1 MGTASR
7 RGGRASTLCYMPAP
21 LPKYRQI
28 VEDLRARIRAGEYA
42 PGGQLPSLSKLTA
55 KHGVAGGTVDK
66 AIAILEAEGLVRS
79 EHGKG
84 TYVVDPL
91 PEVQLSEADRVQAQI
106 ADLQE
111 QIRRLAER
119 LEFHQEHE
127 H

>member
-1 MGTASR
+1 
-7 RGGRASTLCYMPAP
+7 MPAP

-28 VEDLRARIRAGEYA
+28 AEELRTGIREGEYA
-42 PGGQLPSLSKLTA
+42 PGDKLPSLSKLTA
-55 KHGVAGGTVDK
+55 KHEVAGGTVDK
-66 AIAILEAEGLVRS
+66 AIAILEAEELVRS

-84 TYVVDPL
+84 TFVVDVL
-91 PEVQLSEADRVQAQI
+91 PPDRLSEPERVQAQI

-119 LEFHQEHE
+119 LEFHQEHGE